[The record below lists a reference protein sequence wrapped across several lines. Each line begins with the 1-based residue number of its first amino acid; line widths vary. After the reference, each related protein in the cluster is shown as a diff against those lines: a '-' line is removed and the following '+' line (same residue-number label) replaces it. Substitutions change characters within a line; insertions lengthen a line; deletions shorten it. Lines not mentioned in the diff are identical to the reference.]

1 MATQVPTAL
10 SDILDQAREVR
21 EQYPAFY
28 AFLVTRERAL
38 DRVLAGIPHPSN
50 VEAWLTFSAGAHAR
64 RLLNLPPGMCELVRL
79 AERRDGTA
87 DGRAR

>member
-1 MATQVPTAL
+1 MATQVPDAL
-10 SDILDQAREVR
+10 SDILDQALEVR

-38 DRVLAGIPHPSN
+38 DRARSGIPHPSN
-50 VEAWLTFSAGAHAR
+50 FEAWLTFNAGAHAR
-64 RLLNLPPGMCELVRL
+64 RLLNLPPGICELVRI
-79 AERRDGTA
+79 AERRDRTA